1 MTLPNAHL
9 AVVDQRKV
17 VDYLLNAAH
26 PDNGGKSKFFEAL
39 GYSGAD
45 PSPLVGALKNIA
57 VVGDVVERFE
67 SVHGEKYVVDG
78 MLMSHTGQSRFRAIR
93 TVWIVERSTGAP
105 RLVTAYPR
113 GSEDR

>member
-9 AVVDQRKV
+9 AVVNQRKV

-26 PDNGGKSKFFEAL
+26 PDNGGKSKFFEGL

-45 PSPLVGALKNIA
+45 PSPLVAALKGIA
-57 VVGDVVERFE
+57 VVGEVIERFE
-67 SVHGEKYVVDG
+67 SVHWEKYVVDG
-78 MLMSHTGQSRFRAIR
+78 MLISDTEQSRSRAVR
-93 TVWIVERSTGAP
+93 TVWIVERSADAP

-113 GSEDR
+113 RE